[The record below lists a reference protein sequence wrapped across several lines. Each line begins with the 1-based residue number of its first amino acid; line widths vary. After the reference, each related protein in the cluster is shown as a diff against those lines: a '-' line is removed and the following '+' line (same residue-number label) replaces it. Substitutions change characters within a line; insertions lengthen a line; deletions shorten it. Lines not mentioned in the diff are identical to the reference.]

1 MIGSSVLDTELRT
14 YLVSYN
20 HEGARWNLE
29 LKARDTA
36 DARARLSQLCLATLD
51 GEVVARIPVP
61 PGRFGILTGRVLG
74 TIQDLFLPT
83 RN

>member
-1 MIGSSVLDTELRT
+1 MLDTELRT

-29 LKARDTA
+29 LKARDIA

-51 GEVVARIPVP
+51 GEVAVRIPVP
-61 PGRFGILTGRVLG
+61 PGRLGILTGRVLG
-74 TIQDLFLPT
+74 TIQGLILPT